1 MRTPARR
8 CSALVD
14 LVGQN
19 AQADAALGE
28 GSQRLFHM
36 RVGLRQLVPDDGIEL
51 HPAAH
56 GGLGLLGRSIGGH
69 GLVHERA
76 GSVAH
81 EAVDLVGRA
90 AGEALLVQGGVRQN
104 HQVGQRIEK
113 RAVKVEHKG
122 IETSHVNLLA
132 K

>member
-1 MRTPARR
+1 MAASA
-8 CSALVD
+8 CSGVAVRP
-14 LVGQN
+14 VPM
-19 AQADAALGE
+19 AQ
-28 GSQRLFHM
+28 M
-36 RVGLRQLVPDDGIEL
+36 
-51 HPAAH
+51 
-56 GGLGLLGRSIGGH
+56 
-69 GLVHERA
+69 VHERA